1 MTELLKHALQAA
13 QACTVPSRAP
23 LRAPTKLLVA
33 GAGGALGSA
42 VLEQVLASQRFAT
55 IRVLVTQAL
64 RVSVQGLQTWRVAP
78 GSPPH
83 PGLAD
88 TALVVF
94 DTKRH
99 ANGREEAF
107 LRPEPHD
114 LPALARWLQASG
126 VRDLV
131 VVMPHRAATLPQA
144 LKAGLA
150 DLDEHAVASLGF
162 ERVVFVRS
170 AQAPGGE
177 RARAWLQRVA
187 DGVLAQLRIMT
198 PQPDQPVRSS
208 KVARF
213 VAELAQQLPDSAAGT
228 RVAAP
233 ELVWLAAQQ
242 ADPAELVRAWLAGE
256 ALPEPALK
264 RTRL

>member
-1 MTELLKHALQAA
+1 M
-13 QACTVPSRAP
+13 
-23 LRAPTKLLVA
+23 
-33 GAGGALGSA
+33 
-42 VLEQVLASQRFAT
+42 
-55 IRVLVTQAL
+55 
-64 RVSVQGLQTWRVAP
+64 
-78 GSPPH
+78 
-83 PGLAD
+83 AD

-99 ANGREEAF
+99 ANGRDDAF
-107 LRPEPHD
+107 LRPEPRE
-114 LPALARWLQASG
+114 LTALARWLQASG

-131 VVMPHRAATLPQA
+131 VVMPHRAASLPQA

-170 AQAPGGE
+170 ARAPDDE
-177 RARAWLQRVA
+177 RSRVWLQRLA

-198 PQPDQPVRSS
+198 PQRDQPVRSS
-208 KVARF
+208 QVARF
-213 VAELAQQLPDSAAGT
+213 VAELALQLPDHAAGT

-256 ALPEPALK
+256 ALPEPAV
-264 RTRL
+264 RRMRL

>member
-1 MTELLKHALQAA
+1 MTDSLNHALRAA
-13 QACTVPSRAP
+13 RTEPPARAP
-23 LRAPTKLLVA
+23 GRVPATLLVA

-42 VLEQVLASQRFAT
+42 VLEHALASQRFGAV
-55 IRVLVTQAL
+55 RVLVTQAL
-64 RVSVQGLQTWRVAP
+64 RASVQGLETVIAAP
-78 GSPPH
+78 ESPPRA
-83 PGLAD
+83 GLAD
-88 TALVVF
+88 IAVVVF

-107 LRPEPHD
+107 LRPNPRG
-114 LPALARWLQASG
+114 LPALAQWLHASG

-131 VVMPHRAATLPQA
+131 VVMPHRAASLPQA
-144 LKAGLA
+144 LKSGLA

-162 ERVVFVRS
+162 GRVVFVRS
-170 AQAPGGE
+170 AQAPSGE
-177 RARAWLQRVA
+177 RSNVWLQRLA
-187 DGVLAQLRIMT
+187 DGVLAQLRMMT

-213 VAELAQQLPDSAAGT
+213 VAQLALQLPASAAGT

-242 ADPAELVRAWLAGE
+242 ADPAELVRAWLADE
-256 ALPEPALK
+256 ALPTPAAK
-264 RTRL
+264 RMRL